1 MENDSADLQLKLPC
15 DSRAPSAV
23 REALRELDVGWVIGD
38 AMLVASELVT
48 NAVIHS
54 GCTAEEL
61 IDVRIQ
67 LDRDRLLITVTD
79 PGTSGGTARLRED
92 DDSFGGMGLRLVE
105 QLARRWRAERSDGHQ
120 VWAEL
125 ARG

>member
-1 MENDSADLQLKLPC
+1 MRGSASDLRFVLPC
-15 DSRAPSAV
+15 DSQAPAAV
-23 REALRELDVGWVIGD
+23 RDTIRVLEVGWLAGD

-54 GCTAEEL
+54 GCTPEDLLE
-61 IDVRIQ
+61 VRIQ
-67 LDRDRLLITVTD
+67 LDRDRLLISVRD
-79 PGTSGGTARLRED
+79 PGRSGEAVRLRED
-92 DDSFGGMGLRLVE
+92 DDAFGGMGLRVVE
-105 QLARRWRAERSDGHQ
+105 QLARRWSAERIDGHK

>member
-1 MENDSADLQLKLPC
+1 MPGDTSDLRFELPC
-15 DSRAPSAV
+15 DSHAPSAV
-23 REALRELDVGWVIGD
+23 REALRELDVGWVTGD

-48 NAVIHS
+48 NAVVHS
-54 GCTAEEL
+54 GCTEAEL
-61 IDVRIQ
+61 IGVRIEVG
-67 LDRDRLLITVTD
+67 RDRLLIAVRD

-92 DDSFGGMGLRLVE
+92 DDAFGGMGLRVVE
-105 QLARRWRAERSDGHQ
+105 QLARRWRSERSNGHH

>member
-1 MENDSADLQLKLPC
+1 MQGDSAELRFTLPC
-15 DSRAPSAV
+15 DSQAPTAV
-23 REALRELDVGWVIGD
+23 REVLRQLEIGWVLGD

-54 GCTAEEL
+54 GCAPEEL
-61 IDVRIQ
+61 IEVR
-67 LDRDRLLITVTD
+67 LELNRDRLLISVRD
-79 PGTSGGTARLRED
+79 PGSSGTGVRLRED
-92 DDSFGGMGLRLVE
+92 DDAFGGMGLRVVE
-105 QLARRWRAERSDGHQ
+105 QLARRWSSERGDGHR